1 MCLSDLK
8 SEAAGFGQKVV
19 QQRSVTMCFKTL
31 KETDLKEEPKRPD
44 ASRCNLC
51 VSGYESESKIIRRQ
65 MFQEPWK
72 QELET
77 SSTAL
82 PLLRK
87 QWCKKGSLAVCVC
100 NIYIDIQYILVP
112 INDTVHALMLFYVTS
127 RCLHILSRSQPREG
141 SSIQIQVKGLCA
153 RIVMICDAPT
163 LHRKL
168 TGEPIR
174 GVQICFNRL
183 EIVYN
188 IWHRS
193 VGGHW
198 IAIENWK
205 FSHLL
210 LRRLHDP
217 KPPTLSKTS
226 VVKAFTECLKFQRWK
241 NYDKM

>member
-87 QWCKKGSLAVCVC
+87 QWCKKGSLAVCAKYVL
-100 NIYIDIQYILVP
+100 IYILVP
-112 INDTVHALMLFYVTS
+112 INDPVHALMLFYVTS
-127 RCLHILSRSQPREG
+127 RCLHILSRSQRREG

-163 LHRKL
+163 LRGKL

-183 EIVYN
+183 EIVYQYLTSFRR
-188 IWHRS
+188 RS
-193 VGGHW
+193 LDSDRKLEV
-198 IAIENWK
+198 
-205 FSHLL
+205 F
-210 LRRLHDP
+210 
-217 KPPTLSKTS
+217 PPTFATTTLYPRQ
-226 VVKAFTECLKFQRWK
+226 A
-241 NYDKM
+241 

>member
-19 QQRSVTMCFKTL
+19 QQRSVTIVTMCFKTL
-31 KETDLKEEPKRPD
+31 KETDLKEPTRPEGL

-87 QWCKKGSLAVCVC
+87 QWCKKGSLAVCATYIYIY
-100 NIYIDIQYILVP
+100 IYIDIHIYLQLALGKRFVP
-112 INDTVHALMLFYVTS
+112 
-127 RCLHILSRSQPREG
+127 
-141 SSIQIQVKGLCA
+141 

-183 EIVYN
+183 EIVYQYLTSF
-188 IWHRS
+188 RRRSLDS
-193 VGGHW
+193 VGKL
-198 IAIENWK
+198 EV
-205 FSHLL
+205 SHPP
-210 LRRLHDP
+210 LRRLHYP
-217 KPPTLSKTS
+217 KPPTFSKTS

>member
-1 MCLSDLK
+1 MSIRFKVRSWLWAK
-8 SEAAGFGQKVV
+8 SCAAKVSYQKGQH
-19 QQRSVTMCFKTL
+19 
-31 KETDLKEEPKRPD
+31 PD
-44 ASRCNLC
+44 AIS

-87 QWCKKGSLAVCVC
+87 QWCKKGSLAVCAT
-100 NIYIDIQYILVP
+100 YILIYILVP
-112 INDTVHALMLFYVTS
+112 IDNTVHALILFYVTS

-141 SSIQIQVKGLCA
+141 SSIQIQVKGFCA

-183 EIVYN
+183 EIVYQYLTAF
-188 IWHRS
+188 RRRSLDS
-193 VGGHW
+193 VGKL
-198 IAIENWK
+198 EV
-205 FSHLL
+205 FPPTVL
-210 LRRLHDP
+210 LRRLHYP
-217 KPPTLSKTS
+217 KPPTFSKTS